1 MMSLLNAQILLQEI
15 FSQADNMIITPDLHS
30 LDKRKEKQRD
40 SVILWLLAVPNFLST
55 KSKRNVLLCMG
66 YNLNQILI

>member
-1 MMSLLNAQILLQEI
+1 MMSLLNAQTLLQEI

-40 SVILWLLAVPNFLST
+40 SVILWLLAIPYFLST
-55 KSKRNVLLCMG
+55 K
-66 YNLNQILI
+66 